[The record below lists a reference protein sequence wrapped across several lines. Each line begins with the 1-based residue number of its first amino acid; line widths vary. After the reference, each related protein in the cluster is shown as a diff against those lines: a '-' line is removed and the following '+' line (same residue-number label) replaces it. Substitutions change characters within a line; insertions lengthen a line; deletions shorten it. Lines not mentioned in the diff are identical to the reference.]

1 MIQIQPF
8 ENQDTDQI
16 VELILTIQQKEFFV
30 QIGRAHV

>member
-16 VELILTIQQKEFFV
+16 VDLILTIQQKEFFCTNYH
-30 QIGRAHV
+30 Q